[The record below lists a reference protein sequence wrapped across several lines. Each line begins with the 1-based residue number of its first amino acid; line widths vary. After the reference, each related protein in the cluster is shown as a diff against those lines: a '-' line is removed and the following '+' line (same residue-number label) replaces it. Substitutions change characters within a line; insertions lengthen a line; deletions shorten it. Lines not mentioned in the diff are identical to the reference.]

1 MNNYALLLLHFQRDI
16 REKDGLCFLST
27 YLTAFSQSVPPSL
40 PGAVIPDDA
49 QTVSGTQRH
58 HSLTRDIGR
67 HFLLCSCYG
76 RLDLFLSAVARLI
89 DAALNLRPV
98 RRA

>member
-16 REKDGLCFLST
+16 CEKGGLCFLST

-40 PGAVIPDDA
+40 SGAVIPDDA
-49 QTVSGTQRH
+49 QTASGAQRH
-58 HSLTRDIGR
+58 NSLTRIGR

-89 DAALNLRPV
+89 DAAPNLRIV

>member
-1 MNNYALLLLHFQRDI
+1 MGDSLISLSNCLHPVWTSEPFGSGR
-16 REKDGLCFLST
+16 T
-27 YLTAFSQSVPPSL
+27 
-40 PGAVIPDDA
+40 DDA
-49 QTVSGTQRH
+49 QTASGAQRH

-76 RLDLFLSAVARLI
+76 RLDLFLSAVDRLI
-89 DAALNLRPV
+89 GAALNLRPV